1 VLLKNLNKI
10 ILELK
15 SFQLAQALEQLWQ
28 LLSLSKLKYFME
40 NVAELHT
47 FGCPRVGD
55 QNFVQYLKSKISTI
69 KRVVHNRDIV
79 PHVPLLTQN
88 FVHPSNE
95 IFFDEN
101 MENYKIC
108 NDSGEDPSCS
118 NSFYPNFQYRRP
130 HQLLA
135 KTNNI

>member
-1 VLLKNLNKI
+1 
-10 ILELK
+10 
-15 SFQLAQALEQLWQ
+15 
-28 LLSLSKLKYFME
+28 
-40 NVAELHT
+40 
-47 FGCPRVGD
+47 
-55 QNFVQYLKSKISTI
+55 
-69 KRVVHNRDIV
+69 VVHNRDIV

-118 NSFYPNFQYRRP
+118 NSFYPNFSIEDHISYWQKP
-130 HQLLA
+130 
-135 KTNNI
+135 TTSEIC